1 MLHCAF
7 GGLDARHP
15 QLARLEIHD
24 PASEWQVAHVYDRLG
39 ALLDRLDEPMEID
52 EFMEHLDGGSRGV
65 MVIERPWL
73 GSNAR
78 TVVQL
83 GQVQGAVLTTA
94 YAHRWACIQADPSTI
109 RKQIIGVG
117 TARGKGEIKRRV
129 TQWVQAVHGLDVSE
143 DAADAVVIW
152 EYARWLART
161 SL

>member
-1 MLHCAF
+1 VLHCAF
-7 GGLDARHP
+7 GDLGAAHP
-15 QLARLEIHD
+15 QVARLDIYD
-24 PASEWQVAHVYDRLG
+24 AASEWQAAHVYDRLG
-39 ALLDRLDEPMEID
+39 ALLERFETT
-52 EFMEHLDGGSRGV
+52 GV

-94 YAHRWACIQADPSTI
+94 YASGWACVQADPSTI
-109 RKQIIGVG
+109 RKQIIGQG
-117 TARGKGEIKRRV
+117 TARGKGEIKRLV
-129 TQWVQAVHGLDVSE
+129 GAWVKAVHGMDVSE

-161 SL
+161 SLN